1 MGGGKCIWA
10 MPNRNRALLLVFFG
24 CLPLFYHLISF
35 KYSTRKFGASSN
47 IVNFYRL
54 WYDSLPQKFT
64 LLILRNFIP
73 AKMEFA
79 NFEIASKL
87 ALLAFKDLAALPPT
101 KITAALLLL
110 PTYIKLQFAQLQDTI
125 D

>member
-1 MGGGKCIWA
+1 
-10 MPNRNRALLLVFFG
+10 
-24 CLPLFYHLISF
+24 
-35 KYSTRKFGASSN
+35 
-47 IVNFYRL
+47 
-54 WYDSLPQKFT
+54 
-64 LLILRNFIP
+64 
-73 AKMEFA
+73 MEFA

>member
-1 MGGGKCIWA
+1 
-10 MPNRNRALLLVFFG
+10 
-24 CLPLFYHLISF
+24 
-35 KYSTRKFGASSN
+35 
-47 IVNFYRL
+47 
-54 WYDSLPQKFT
+54 
-64 LLILRNFIP
+64 
-73 AKMEFA
+73 MEFA

-125 D
+125 DWLQCSLQNEARAEWSAEPSA